1 MQDSS
6 PASRTSQS
14 SCNTYERQRRTRIAH
29 NNLRVKQLGLVELT
43 SCATRQLQHLTATH
57 KRCSKRQVLPAGST
71 RQSSRAALLPKPLY
85 CEYTSS
91 EDEMSGEGGTYS
103 PSADVVTAEEI
114 ETKELLVYLTKTP
127 PTDAFAQKHREAY
140 ECFASYV
147 VHTG

>member
-1 MQDSS
+1 
-6 PASRTSQS
+6 
-14 SCNTYERQRRTRIAH
+14 
-29 NNLRVKQLGLVELT
+29 
-43 SCATRQLQHLTATH
+43 
-57 KRCSKRQVLPAGST
+57 
-71 RQSSRAALLPKPLY
+71 
-85 CEYTSS
+85 
-91 EDEMSGEGGTYS
+91 MSGEDGTYS

>member
-1 MQDSS
+1 
-6 PASRTSQS
+6 
-14 SCNTYERQRRTRIAH
+14 
-29 NNLRVKQLGLVELT
+29 
-43 SCATRQLQHLTATH
+43 
-57 KRCSKRQVLPAGST
+57 
-71 RQSSRAALLPKPLY
+71 
-85 CEYTSS
+85 
-91 EDEMSGEGGTYS
+91 MSGEGGAYS